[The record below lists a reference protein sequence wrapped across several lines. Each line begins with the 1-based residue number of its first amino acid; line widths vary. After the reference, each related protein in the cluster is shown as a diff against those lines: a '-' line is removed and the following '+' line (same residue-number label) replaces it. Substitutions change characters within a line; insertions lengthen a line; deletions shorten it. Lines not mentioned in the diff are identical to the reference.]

1 MGFVL
6 EKKICVGERKVETAP
21 KKMREKKWAMR
32 LLDMSFVLKFVYNF
46 IFLIE
51 ELIVV

>member
-6 EKKICVGERKVETAP
+6 ELKICVGKRMVETTP
-21 KKMREKKWAMR
+21 KKMREKKWMMR
-32 LLDMSFVLKFVYNF
+32 LLIMSFVLKFVYNL

-51 ELIVV
+51 ELIVG